1 MTLRDLTLK
10 HEYRSDR
17 DNLIS
22 EFFSLCLNNCIQ
34 YDRSVEFVTAKSF
47 AGILHASKN
56 IANAGISTRIVTGNR
71 FRPEDLSLLTAV
83 LDDIRKNKKPPGDN
97 SSPAY
102 DILRK
107 ILQDKKLEI
116 KIAIPR
122 SSSAAGFFAEN
133 VGIFRDSEGNA
144 VAFRGSSS
152 EMFSNGNFESIDV
165 FTSWDEKSR
174 VERKI
179 QNFEDLWNDR
189 TAKLKVHDFADAQ
202 RNKLLKYDFQE
213 LVNRAL

>member
-1 MTLRDLTLK
+1 MVLK
-10 HEYRSDR
+10 PEYRSDK

-22 EFFSLCLNNCIQ
+22 EFFGPCLSNCVQ

-56 IANAGISTRIVTGNR
+56 IANAETRTRIITGHR
-71 FRPEDLSLLTAV
+71 FRAEDLSLLTDV
-83 LDDIRKNKKPPGDN
+83 LDDIKKNKKPPGVN
-97 SSPAY
+97 NSPAY
-102 DILRK
+102 EILRK
-107 ILQDKKLEI
+107 ILQNNKLEI

-122 SSSAAGFFAEN
+122 SSGTAGFFAEN

-144 VAFRGSSS
+144 VAFRGTSS
-152 EMFSNGNFESIDV
+152 EMFSSGNFESIDV
-165 FTSWDEKSR
+165 FTSWNEKPR

-179 QNFEDLWNDR
+179 QDFEDLWNDR
-189 TAKLKVHDFADAQ
+189 TAKLKVHDFGDAQ
-202 RNKLLKYDFQE
+202 RSKLLKYDFQE